1 MPDPPPWRYR
11 CHVTEDGADTIRF
24 WYERQSQECRR
35 KFLVR
40 TQALRGLPL
49 REWELPLFRWLRGD
63 GQGLGEVRFKADRV
77 QQRILGF
84 RGPESDLFTF
94 LYPAKE
100 QSGRF
105 IPRNAIE
112 ITQDLKSAVLANK
125 DRSNEF
131 WLFPDP
137 KPKLPPGTG
146 RQGFS

>member
-11 CHVTEDGADTIRF
+11 CHVAEDGNDTIRE

-40 TQALRGLPL
+40 AQGLRGLPL
-49 REWELPLFRWLRGD
+49 PEWEVPLFRWLRRE

-100 QSGRF
+100 KGEKF
-105 IPRNAIE
+105 VPRNAIE
-112 ITQDLKSAVLANK
+112 IAQGLKSAVLASK
-125 DRSNEF
+125 DRSNEC

-137 KPKLPPGTG
+137 QPLLPP
-146 RQGFS
+146 RVARRRFS